1 MKRLILVALMVTAS
15 WTSGAMA
22 LAGESPYGD
31 DPVEIVRG
39 TTSNTLEILNER
51 RAEFEADPSGL
62 HELVRSDL
70 LPLIDIDYSARLI
83 LGRAGRGATPEQF
96 VFRGAS
102 TTDIRVRP
110 LGVSCTRPA
119 NDL

>member
-62 HELVRSDL
+62 HELVRRCS
-70 LPLIDIDYSARLI
+70 PARREVI
-83 LGRAGRGATPEQF
+83 PEHAGHRRADTQWHGHWRAY
-96 VFRGAS
+96 
-102 TTDIRVRP
+102 
-110 LGVSCTRPA
+110 
-119 NDL
+119 